1 MPGRRWAPYGL
12 AAAEQEARLDAEHVR
27 QALQYV
33 QVDGAHAVV
42 FHSAHRG
49 AADSGAA
56 RQLRLGEPE
65 GVPELPEAEVDGHGI
80 RVRLHVHFASPKTR
94 RSKIEFLH
102 GHRQRAA

>member
-65 GVPELPEAEVDGHGI
+65 GVPELPEAEVDGHTAMV
-80 RVRLHVHFASPKTR
+80 RVHVHLTSPKIR
-94 RSKIEFLH
+94 RILAEFLH
-102 GHRQRAA
+102 SRRQRIA